1 MDDKVTPPQMVEASG
16 SDQSDSGRDE
26 KRNPP
31 SQVEVSNDIDVNAP
45 RGRFAFGAQGKAL
58 MRMITGCGAIGFLLF
73 GYDQGVLGGINTSDD
88 FLAQFGYPS
97 SSLLGTINAIY
108 EIGCFAGAI
117 NVFLV
122 GEKIGRR
129 KCLYVGA
136 LLMGIGAILQASA
149 YGVPQMIV
157 GRIVC
162 GWGNGFNTAT
172 TPIWVSE
179 LSPAKSRGRMVAA
192 EGSLIAFGIVIASYY
207 NIGMYYA
214 KGPVVWRAP
223 IASQLIFIIAQVAMV
238 AVLPES
244 PRWLARH
251 GRHQEAVDILAQLK
265 GRDTPLNDPAVL
277 SKLADIDHILRLE
290 HADGPWHIK
299 ECFRSGPL
307 KIRRRYLLAV
317 GVQVMQQL
325 SGINLLVYYFP
336 HILTVDLGRSHEFAL
351 QLAAGLAVTYW
362 VFSFIPW
369 IWLDRISRRKPLVI
383 GAFVCSLCFLI
394 AAVLQ
399 SEEGSNTRV
408 QASLAFFF
416 LFEAVFAIGWLPV
429 PWLYPA
435 EIMPL
440 RHRTHSAALATAADW
455 VFNYM
460 IVQVTPIMISNI
472 RWRSYMVFF
481 VLNFAH
487 GVIVFLFFP
496 ETSGKSLEE
505 MDSMF
510 MGDNDRILVVDKK
523 GKLLPGFRGR
533 YDGSDDFSLA
543 TTGANLTV

>member
-1 MDDKVTPPQMVEASG
+1 MDDKVTPPQMVEATG
-16 SDQSDSGRDE
+16 SDQSDSSPDE
-26 KRNPP
+26 KHTPP
-31 SQVEVSNDIDVNAP
+31 SLIQVPNNVDVNAP
-45 RGRFAFGAQGKAL
+45 RGRFAFGAQGKSL
-58 MRMITGCGAIGFLLF
+58 LRMITGCGAIGFMLF
-73 GYDQGVLGGINTSDD
+73 GYDQGVLGGINTSND

-149 YGVPQMIV
+149 FGVPQMIV
-157 GRIVC
+157 GRVVC

-238 AVLPES
+238 VVLPES

-265 GRDTPLNDPAVL
+265 GHDTPLDDPAVL
-277 SKLADIDHILRLE
+277 TKKAEIDQILQLE

-307 KIRRRYLLAV
+307 KIRRRYLLA
-317 GVQVMQQL
+317 
-325 SGINLLVYYFP
+325 I
-336 HILTVDLGRSHEFAL
+336 VDLGRSHEFAL

-369 IWLDRISRRKPLVI
+369 MWLDKISRRQPLVI
-383 GAFVCSLCFLI
+383 GAFVCSFCFLI
-394 AAVLQ
+394 AAILQ
-399 SEEGSNTRV
+399 SEEGSNTRI

-455 VFNYM
+455 IFNYM

-472 RWRSYMVFF
+472 RWKSYMVFF

-487 GVIVFLFFP
+487 GVVVFLFFP

-510 MGDNDRILVVDKK
+510 MGNNDRILVVDKK
-523 GKLLPGFRGR
+523 GSLLPGFRGR
-533 YDGSDDFSLA
+533 YDGSDDFSIA
-543 TTGANLTV
+543 TTTGVNLIA